1 MPDDAAAGARTRKP
15 PRADARRNRER
26 VLAAARAAFATEGL
40 SVSLDDIARRA
51 GVGAGTVHRHF
62 PTKDDLF
69 LAVIADRLQA
79 LTHAAQSLADA
90 ADPGAAFFAFF
101 HQLADDARQN
111 LAISAA
117 LTNPADTGEAVRDAG
132 QALEAALGVL
142 VARAQDAG
150 AVRRDV
156 DIADLHAIIAGAL
169 LIEQRLPLGSRGR
182 GLTIVADG
190 LRH

>member
-26 VLAAARAAFATEGL
+26 VLAAARAAFASEGL

-69 LAVIADRLQA
+69 LAVIADRLHA
-79 LTHAAQSLADA
+79 LTHAAQALADA

-117 LTNPADTGEAVRDAG
+117 LTNPGDTGEAVRDAG
-132 QALEAALGVL
+132 KALEAALGVL

-150 AVRRDV
+150 VVRRDI

-190 LRH
+190 LRY